1 MMSLLFAIAYTIYIV
16 MRQKKVILIRNAQ
29 PYDFGGGERFPVFVA
44 KVLKRDHGV
53 PIIISSS
60 PSLLKYAQDAEV
72 QTIRG
77 LWWSNQDWS
86 GVRALLFPVYV
97 AWQVILLAWYVFT
110 FVRIRPSVIH
120 IQSKDDFIAATIAGR
135 LTGAVVIWTDHAD
148 IKHIWQNLGTWYKN
162 PVGKLV
168 YVAAHFTHAIT
179 VISKSE
185 YREVTKHLSRRSN
198 IRKRIQIIN
207 NGSPDVKNN
216 YTESHS
222 NIFTFSSTNRL
233 VTDKGIGEMI
243 AAYQRFHKKYPSSQ
257 LILVGNGP
265 EEDSF
270 RELASDDSSIVF
282 TGYQADPLSFVASS
296 HVLLQPTYHEGFSIS
311 ILEAQMLQKP
321 VIATAIGGN
330 VEMIEDRNTGIL
342 IPVRDTDALFKA
354 MELLYKNKE
363 LRERVATNGRKQ
375 YVEKYI
381 FDDIVRKG
389 YIKLYEKSTN

>member
-1 MMSLLFAIAYTIYIV
+1 

-29 PYDFGGGERFPVFVA
+29 PYDFGGGERFPVFIA
-44 KVLKRDHGV
+44 KVLKREYGL

-60 PSLLKYAQDAEV
+60 PSLLKYANNADIK
-72 QTIRG
+72 TIRG
-77 LWWSNQDWS
+77 PWWSNQQWS
-86 GVRALLFPVYV
+86 GLRALFFPVYIL
-97 AWQVILLAWYVFT
+97 WQIVLLFCYLGIF
-110 FVRIRPSVIH
+110 IHLHPSVIH
-120 IQSKDDFIAATIAGR
+120 IQSKDDFIAATFAGR
-135 LTGAVVIWTDHAD
+135 LIGATVIWTDHAD
-148 IKHIWQNLGTWYKN
+148 IKHIWQNLRVWYKN
-162 PVGKLV
+162 PVGRLV

-185 YREVTKHLSRRSN
+185 YREVTKHLSRRSS

-207 NGSPDVKNN
+207 NGSPDVKND
-216 YTESHS
+216 YTKSHS

-270 RELASDDSSIVF
+270 RKLASDNPSVVF

-330 VEMIEDRNTGIL
+330 VEMIEDGDTGIL
-342 IPVRDTDALFKA
+342 IPVRDTDALFNA
-354 MELLYKNKE
+354 MELLYKNKA

-389 YIKLYEKSTN
+389 YIRLYEKSTN